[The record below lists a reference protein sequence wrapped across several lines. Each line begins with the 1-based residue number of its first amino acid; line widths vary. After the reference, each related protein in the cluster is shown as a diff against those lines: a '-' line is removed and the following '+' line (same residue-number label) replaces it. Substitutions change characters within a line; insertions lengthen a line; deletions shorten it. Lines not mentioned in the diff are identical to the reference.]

1 MIIIFVQMVKWKLE
15 RLGIF
20 PKVTQMGLQM
30 RLGINPFG
38 FIVWAAQR
46 ERQEL
51 SWEGHEGTS
60 EISEKPE
67 AEK

>member
-1 MIIIFVQMVKWKLE
+1 MK
-15 RLGIF
+15 
-20 PKVTQMGLQM
+20 
-30 RLGINPFG
+30 LGINPFG

-46 ERQEL
+46 ERQGL

-60 EISEKPE
+60 EISEKPD